1 MVGETE
7 TERVKTCENCV
18 RAKIRCTHAPDATI
32 CDRCYRLKK
41 ECYFRLARQRSAPK
55 KRRRNRRIEM
65 LEDKVDQIMGQI
77 NLVTPRRPEHPYHT
91 PNSEVSSTY
100 PHADT
105 IDVIKNG
112 LISHESATQLLDQ
125 YREAMLFF
133 PFVMVPASTTVDD
146 LRAEKPFVLLC
157 ILVFCSFHDDTLQ
170 KSLEEV
176 LQSYVSNEVLCS
188 EHDSH
193 PPSFE
198 ILQGLLIIL
207 AGTRQRHQLCRFPY
221 YMQLAVGVVI
231 NERLDRHPKY
241 RVATRLEVGDECD
254 ETRRGTVADE
264 SRALIG
270 LFLLNSTDAIIR
282 QKTCTTPW
290 TPFIES
296 IAEDLSRVA
305 EYPTDRYIIYYVQ
318 LQHMLQRFDALTMT
332 SIERHPD
339 MEQHI
344 RAFRAEVEQYKNQ
357 LPVDPTC
364 DPFIATQ
371 YHTLELQICQI
382 SLIDTKVASTP
393 SDSFLLVSRS
403 DTLCHGLA
411 ASKRFL
417 DYYLKLPPVIE
428 RNYSIVIWLSS
439 GFLVAAACKLV
450 LAALHPSLRLNT
462 QVQELRD
469 ALDMPKML
477 QFFVARLDA
486 IAKTCKDGV
495 FSHYHKWTLAAA
507 TWFDKAYQVA
517 QLEAAKIVENE
528 SLRFAEQNQNMDQG
542 IQTDP
547 NLFGLDFDITMEEL
561 MGGWS
566 GPLLGIGHV

>member
-1 MVGETE
+1 M
-7 TERVKTCENCV
+7 
-18 RAKIRCTHAPDATI
+18 
-32 CDRCYRLKK
+32 
-41 ECYFRLARQRSAPK
+41 
-55 KRRRNRRIEM
+55 
-65 LEDKVDQIMGQI
+65 
-77 NLVTPRRPEHPYHT
+77 
-91 PNSEVSSTY
+91 
-100 PHADT
+100 
-105 IDVIKNG
+105 
-112 LISHESATQLLDQ
+112 
-125 YREAMLFF
+125 
-133 PFVMVPASTTVDD
+133 
-146 LRAEKPFVLLC
+146 
-157 ILVFCSFHDDTLQ
+157 
-170 KSLEEV
+170 
-176 LQSYVSNEVLCS
+176 
-188 EHDSH
+188 
-193 PPSFE
+193 
-198 ILQGLLIIL
+198 
-207 AGTRQRHQLCRFPY
+207 
-221 YMQLAVGVVI
+221 
-231 NERLDRHPKY
+231 
-241 RVATRLEVGDECD
+241 
-254 ETRRGTVADE
+254 
-264 SRALIG
+264 
-270 LFLLNSTDAIIR
+270 
-282 QKTCTTPW
+282 
-290 TPFIES
+290 
-296 IAEDLSRVA
+296 
-305 EYPTDRYIIYYVQ
+305 YI
-318 LQHMLQRFDALTMT
+318 LTMLINSFCT
-332 SIERHPD
+332 
-339 MEQHI
+339 
-344 RAFRAEVEQYKNQ
+344 A
-357 LPVDPTC
+357 
-364 DPFIATQ
+364 FIATQ

>member
-1 MVGETE
+1 
-7 TERVKTCENCV
+7 
-18 RAKIRCTHAPDATI
+18 
-32 CDRCYRLKK
+32 
-41 ECYFRLARQRSAPK
+41 
-55 KRRRNRRIEM
+55 
-65 LEDKVDQIMGQI
+65 MGQI
-77 NLVTPRRPEHPYHT
+77 NLVTPRRPEHQYHT

-105 IDVIKNG
+105 IDVIRTG
-112 LISHESATQLLDQ
+112 LISHEYATQLLDQ

-157 ILVFCSFHDDTLQ
+157 ILVFCSFHDDSLQ
-170 KSLEEV
+170 KSLEKV

-188 EHDSH
+188 EHGSH

-241 RVATRLEVGDECD
+241 RVATRLE
-254 ETRRGTVADE
+254 
-264 SRALIG
+264 
-270 LFLLNSTDAIIR
+270 
-282 QKTCTTPW
+282 
-290 TPFIES
+290 
-296 IAEDLSRVA
+296 
-305 EYPTDRYIIYYVQ
+305 
-318 LQHMLQRFDALTMT
+318 LQHMLQRLDALTMS

-339 MEQHI
+339 VEQHI

-382 SLIDTKVASTP
+382 SLIDTKAASTP

-417 DYYLKLPPVIE
+417 DYYLTLPPIIE
-428 RNYSIVIWLSS
+428 KNYSIVIWLSS

-469 ALDMPKML
+469 ALDMSKML

-517 QLEAAKIVENE
+517 QLEAAKSVSVENE
-528 SLRFAEQNQNMDQG
+528 SLQFAVQNQNMDQG
-542 IQTDP
+542 VQADP
-547 NLFGLDFDITMEEL
+547 NLFGLDFEFTMEEL
-561 MGGWS
+561 MGDVKVAARQ
-566 GPLLGIGHV
+566 LGVDPTSAEPRSISSEMQVTFSRLQEDSDNHHSFIEGAANVATYQ